1 MRNKKT
7 ERDREQAGKL
17 FRDAYNLKCRV
28 LSRGEINFF
37 FSRYHRLARFN
48 GQNLTHCIFYKKKS
62 KIQQPIVNIKSY
74 NKLNAFFDWI
84 SSLHK
89 YDDIYVFANSNAN
102 DVKNIYVKNNDLII
116 CFNRYPIGL
125 IENNTCDSVIVN
137 RQINDTERSH
147 TEYCNYD
154 NKSHDIKVVI
164 IMNDS
169 NELNSHNDFFSEY
182 SYVVYTDLIPYS
194 LHPCKVPSSGYV
206 ILFLLNYI
214 YENTD
219 MMKRI
224 HPVGFQ
230 FSESGWQGHDW
241 ALERSLKKSMK
252 FDWR

>member
-1 MRNKKT
+1 MRNNNT
-7 ERDREQAGKL
+7 ERDRKQAGKL

-62 KIQQPIVNIKSY
+62 KIQQPVVNINGY
-74 NKLNAFFDWI
+74 RKLNAFFDWM
-84 SSLHK
+84 SSLIK
-89 YDDIYVFANSNAN
+89 YD
-102 DVKNIYVKNNDLII
+102 NIYVIANSETNGVNDIEFKNNDLII
-116 CFNRYPIGL
+116 CFNGHSVKLVTDDI
-125 IENNTCDSVIVN
+125 CDVVIASRQIQNLEKCFTEHRDYEGKHHSLKRVIV
-137 RQINDTERSH
+137 
-147 TEYCNYD
+147 
-154 NKSHDIKVVI
+154 
-164 IMNDS
+164 MNS
-169 NELNSHNDFFSEY
+169 SKMLNTHNDFFAEY
-182 SYVVYTDLIPYS
+182 NYNVYSDFIPYS
-194 LHPCKVPSSGYV
+194 LHPHKIPSTGYV